1 MLSKRKE
8 RPCDSVPADRR
19 CRAWCHTRYGH
30 THARDEGNGAQLK
43 AINGKLIA
51 AETSFEKL
59 RDKERLL
66 VVPNQRCRRRS

>member
-1 MLSKRKE
+1 MTL
-8 RPCDSVPADRR
+8 PIPTDRR
-19 CRAWCHTRYGH
+19 CRAWCHTRSGH

>member
-1 MLSKRKE
+1 MTCILTAEVAELLEQSIKMQDALRTVW
-8 RPCDSVPADRR
+8 P
-19 CRAWCHTRYGH
+19 H

>member
-1 MLSKRKE
+1 M
-8 RPCDSVPADRR
+8 AT
-19 CRAWCHTRYGH
+19 HTEAH
-30 THARDEGNGAQLK
+30 TRDEGNGAHLK